1 MTAARVT
8 SFSAGST
15 RWALSAVAAA
25 ALVAATSADAAAD
38 APKISTKITAK
49 GEVVASV
56 TLAVAPT
63 AVREVLGKAERS
75 HGLSP
80 FTVSAKATPDGNCE
94 RVKLKTRGLLSPFE
108 LETRRCPTAHGWK
121 ETLIASEHFVEYWN
135 EWVVEDAST
144 GGTTVTFRTRTM
156 PNVAVPEAII
166 QSETRRVLAKLMHN
180 LSAAVGGG

>member
-8 SFSAGST
+8 TLPAGST
-15 RWALSAVAAA
+15 RWALSALAAA
-25 ALVAATSADAAAD
+25 AIVTASTADAAAE
-38 APKISTKITAK
+38 APKVSTRVTAK

-56 TLAVAPT
+56 TLAAAPA
-63 AVREVLGKAERS
+63 AVREVLGSAERS

-80 FTVSAKATPDGNCE
+80 FTVSAKATPDGSCE
-94 RVKLKTRGLLSPFE
+94 RVKLKTRGMLSPFE

-121 ETLIASEHFVEYWN
+121 ETLVASEHFVEYWN
-135 EWVVEDAST
+135 EWVVEDT
-144 GGTTVTFRTRTM
+144 GAGGSTVTFRTRTM

-166 QSETRRVLAKLMHN
+166 QSETKRVLAKLMHN